1 MKNNLELKGKERIIY
16 TSNSVMD
23 YIDENTKT
31 YQNTTNFAEMKEH
44 NREEVKEDKKEDNY
58 EKISI
63 LDLLG
68 DDF

>member
-1 MKNNLELKGKERIIY
+1 M
-16 TSNSVMD
+16 
-23 YIDENTKT
+23 KT
-31 YQNTTNFAEMKEH
+31 YQDDTAHFTLERKEEKVV
-44 NREEVKEDKKEDNY
+44 EEVKDDNY

>member
-1 MKNNLELKGKERIIY
+1 MLLTEKGKERIIFV
-16 TSNSVMD
+16 SSLSLD
-23 YIDENTKT
+23 YIDENIKT
-31 YQNTTNFAEMKEH
+31 YQNTTNFAELKEH
-44 NREEVKEDKKEDNY
+44 NKEEHKEDKKEDNY

>member
-1 MKNNLELKGKERIIY
+1 MKKLLSKGNALLMLMIVFMLALTACNNEKA
-16 TSNSVMD
+16 
-23 YIDENTKT
+23 TKDS
-31 YQNTTNFAEMKEH
+31 E
-44 NREEVKEDKKEDNY
+44 KEDNKVTNKSNEKEDNY